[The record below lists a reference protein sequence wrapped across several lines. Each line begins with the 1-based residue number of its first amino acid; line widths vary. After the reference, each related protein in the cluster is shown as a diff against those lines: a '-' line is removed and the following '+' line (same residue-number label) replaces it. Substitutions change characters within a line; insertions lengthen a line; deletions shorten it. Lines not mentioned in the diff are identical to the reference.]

1 MAPPKKEKMPSMKEL
16 QDLLA
21 VLDAEG
27 SLAIGGD
34 GGEDAE
40 SGNLDEL
47 YEDSYFHAILHHNI
61 QELPINVT
69 HTDSEHDT
77 VEAKTVPS
85 QNQEEPQQETRPSS
99 ATTEFK
105 VLQLPKEC
113 SWGDDHE
120 SLGSQLLVRSGYAAV
135 LSALTQSSASTAQ
148 SIFVAAGSPG
158 IGKSC
163 LAYYLA
169 HKLFE
174 AGHDVVVSDP
184 MFTNAL
190 IDGQYSSCYSPHL
203 ERHSTIFQAITSA
216 PSAAG
221 SPTASKKATWW
232 ICDDGFL
239 PIKGTKCLVVV
250 SSATSSVDKDIEVIR
265 KKNKLPL
272 PVQFQIPQ
280 WSLDEIKAGLLVSLA
295 SVISSGTTPI
305 AMTKEQEALLES
317 LFSKY
322 KGNPKKIFAWVK
334 AHWVSEGSGS
344 QKSSKSKGKSKSKL
358 KSKATKH

>member
-27 SLAIGGD
+27 SLALGGD
-34 GGEDAE
+34 GDDAE
-40 SGNLDEL
+40 SANLDEL
-47 YEDSYFHAILHHNI
+47 YEDSYFHAILHKNI
-61 QELPINVT
+61 QELSIAVA
-69 HTDSEHDT
+69 HTDSEQDT
-77 VEAKTVPS
+77 AEQEPVPS
-85 QNQEEPQQETRPSS
+85 GNQEGQQQKPRPSS
-99 ATTEFK
+99 ATSEFK
-105 VLQLPKEC
+105 VLQLFKEC

-169 HKLFE
+169 YKLFE
-174 AGHDVVVSDP
+174 AGHDVVISDP

-190 IDGQYSSCYSPHL
+190 IDRQYSSCYSPHL
-203 ERHSTIFQAITSA
+203 EKHSVILQAITSA
-216 PSAAG
+216 PFAAG
-221 SPTASKKATWW
+221 SLTANKKATWW

-239 PIKGTKCLVVV
+239 PIKGSKCHVVV
-250 SSATSSVDKDIEVIR
+250 NSATSTVDKDIDVIR

-295 SVISSGTTPI
+295 SVTSSGATPVAI
-305 AMTKEQEALLES
+305 TKEQEAVLEN

-334 AHWVSEGSGS
+334 ANWVSEGDSN
-344 QKSSKSKGKSKSKL
+344 QKSTKTKTQAKSKL
-358 KSKATKH
+358 KSKATKQ

>member
-27 SLAIGGD
+27 SLAIGG
-34 GGEDAE
+34 GGDETE
-40 SGNLDEL
+40 SANLDEL
-47 YEDSYFHAILHHNI
+47 YEDSYFHAILHRNI
-61 QELPINVT
+61 QELSIAVA
-69 HTDSEHDT
+69 HTDSKQDT
-77 VEAKTVPS
+77 AEEKPVSSE
-85 QNQEEPQQETRPSS
+85 NQEEQQQETTRPSGT
-99 ATTEFK
+99 TTEFK
-105 VLQLPKEC
+105 VLQLSKEC

-120 SLGSQLLVRSGYAAV
+120 SLGSQLLVRSGYASV

-169 HKLFE
+169 YKLFE

-190 IDGQYSSCYSPHL
+190 IDRQYSSCYSPHL
-203 ERHSTIFQAITSA
+203 EKHSAILQAITSA

-221 SPTASKKATWW
+221 SLTANKKTTWW

-239 PIKGTKCLVVV
+239 PIKGTKCHVVV
-250 SSATSSVDKDIEVIR
+250 SSATSTVDKDIDVIR

-280 WSLDEIKAGLLVSLA
+280 WTLDEIKAGLLVSLG
-295 SVISSGTTPI
+295 SVTSSGATPVAI
-305 AMTKEQEALLES
+305 TKEQEAVLES

-334 AHWVSEGSGS
+334 ANWVSDGDSS
-344 QKSSKSKGKSKSKL
+344 QKTNKTKTKTKSKL
-358 KSKATKH
+358 KSKATKQ

>member
-1 MAPPKKEKMPSMKEL
+1 MPSMKEL

-27 SLAIGGD
+27 GLAIGG
-34 GGEDAE
+34 GGEETE
-40 SGNLDEL
+40 SANLDEL
-47 YEDSYFHAILHHNI
+47 YEDSYFHAILHSNI
-61 QELPINVT
+61 QELSIGVA
-69 HTDSEHDT
+69 HTDPRQDT
-77 VEAKTVPS
+77 AEEKSAPS
-85 QNQEEPQQETRPSS
+85 QNQEEEQQETRPSGER
-99 ATTEFK
+99 TEFK
-105 VLQLPKEC
+105 VLLLPKEC

-120 SLGSQLLVRSGYAAV
+120 ALSSQLLVRTGYATV

-148 SIFVAAGSPG
+148 SIFVAAGPPG

-169 HKLFE
+169 LKLFE

-190 IDGQYSSCYSPHL
+190 IDRQYSSCYSPHL
-203 ERHSTIFQAITSA
+203 EKHSAIFQAITSV

-239 PIKGTKCLVVV
+239 PVKGTKCQVVV
-250 SSATSSVDKDIEVIR
+250 SCATSTVDKDIEVIR

-280 WSLDEIKAGLLVSLA
+280 WSMDEIKAGLLVSLA
-295 SVISSGTTPI
+295 SVTSSGTTPI
-305 AMTKEQEALLES
+305 AITKEQEAVLES

-322 KGNPKKIFAWVK
+322 KGNPKRIFAWVK
-334 AHWVSEGSGS
+334 ANWVSDGSSS
-344 QKSSKSKGKSKSKL
+344 QKSSKTKTKSKL
-358 KSKATKH
+358 KSKATKQ